1 MQRQPTPQ
9 TTSYQTEKVSANQTR
24 SNRCQDG
31 SSITPE
37 RRALQPK
44 RKSHQL
50 LTALLTSGLD
60 RLAAVQQKTRSANLG
75 VFSNLRYQDRRSAG
89 NAAAAACAELRA
101 RPEMTV
107 TATGPL
113 IQIGAVFPRAR
124 VRPAALDRRRIGC
137 SATPPSVEPQG
148 GHATDQTSHGCMMK
162 PIGTASSAGQQPK
175 QGRVIPPQLCVNE

>member
-1 MQRQPTPQ
+1 VASAALQRQPTPQ
-9 TTSYQTEKVSANQTR
+9 TTSYQTEKVSANRTR

-37 RRALQPK
+37 RRALQPQTTLPSAADGASHSWP
-44 RKSHQL
+44 RPIGCRSTEKS
-50 LTALLTSGLD
+50 
-60 RLAAVQQKTRSANLG
+60 RRANLG

-162 PIGTASSAGQQPK
+162 PIGAASSAGQQPK
-175 QGRVIPPQLCVNE
+175 QR